1 MNTYIVDIIDETNNL
16 SEQEKNLVTNVLETA
31 LVREDIQKESEL
43 SVTFVTDERIH
54 ELNKE
59 YREKDQPTDVLSF
72 ALNEGGEQ
80 VSVEG
85 MPNLLGDI
93 VISIA
98 RAKSQAIEYGHDFQ
112 RELCF
117 LAVHGFL
124 HLIGYDHDSKE
135 NEVAMFKKQEDI
147 LSKHGLKK

>member
-1 MNTYIVDIIDETNNL
+1 MSTYVVDVIDETNSV
-16 SEQEKNLVTNVLETA
+16 SEQEKTLVINVLKTA
-31 LVREDIQKESEL
+31 LVKEAIRIESEL

-54 ELNKE
+54 ELNRD
-59 YREKDQPTDVLSF
+59 YRDKDQPTDVLSF
-72 ALNEGGEQ
+72 ALNEGDEQ
-80 VSVEG
+80 ISDEG
-85 MPNLLGDI
+85 MPDLLGDI
-93 VISIA
+93 VISIP

-124 HLIGYDHDSKE
+124 HLIGHDHDSNE

-147 LSKHGLKK
+147 LSEHGLKK